1 LVSDYLFD
9 YCSLTTFKV
18 VVSERVLVLQAPS
31 LLLCLNYS
39 SFTPLPQGEFKAGE
53 FKAGEF
59 KATGTGKFKANGEL
73 KK

>member
-1 LVSDYLFD
+1 
-9 YCSLTTFKV
+9 
-18 VVSERVLVLQAPS
+18 VLVLQAPS

-53 FKAGEF
+53 FKA
-59 KATGTGKFKANGEL
+59 TGTGKFKANGEL